1 MAADPF
7 GAHQVGVHIADHMA
21 VDMRPAMMLLGVP
34 ADEARRHA
42 QQAGRL
48 RSEIFEIYHD

>member
-21 VDMRPAMMLLGVP
+21 YRYATAIPLLGVP
-34 ADEARRHA
+34 ADEAIR
-42 QQAGRL
+42 
-48 RSEIFEIYHD
+48 